1 MTPHPRHGI
10 RGTSAEKKTAAM
22 ASIKYME
29 YENEDVLFDCY
40 KKAGY
45 TLVSKQIKPAYM
57 NQEQRDRYILRWEKK
72 TKAGTFV
79 CISEIADAVH
89 DNYFSL
95 IDLES
100 VFFKK

>member
-1 MTPHPRHGI
+1 
-10 RGTSAEKKTAAM
+10 
-22 ASIKYME
+22 ME